1 MGSLVAP
8 FDEKGNLQTH
18 TTSGD
23 SLKKNE
29 KTKMRWTVI
38 CF

>member
-23 SLKKNE
+23 SLKKE
-29 KTKMRWTVI
+29 RKKQK
-38 CF
+38 CGGQ